1 MPITADLDNKN
12 YVLGRGKV
20 FVDRYAPNAIINA
33 LTQGLGERYIG
44 NTPEFSTNST
54 SENLDHYDSD
64 AGVRTKDASVQ
75 LSFDRAGTF
84 TCDNVN
90 LDNVGMYFLADGTQ
104 TITQAAVTGATTTVK
119 VRKGL
124 FYQMGATT
132 LTPSGVRRISNV
144 VATKAPPG
152 GGAGIA
158 VPALANYEVDEE
170 LGRIYTEVA
179 ATGFDDDDVLTFTY
193 DVAATTRDQVVSKNQ
208 PIYCAIRF
216 VADNA
221 YGQNRDFYFP
231 YVKLAPDG
239 DYNLKGDDW
248 QTMSFTMEILKKASN
263 IESCY
268 IDGRPTAGV

>member
-12 YVLGRGKV
+12 YVLGRGRV
-20 FVDRYAPNAIINA
+20 YVDRYAKNAIINA
-33 LTQGLGERYIG
+33 ATQGQGERYIG

-90 LDNVGMYFLADGTQ
+90 LENVGMYFLADGVG
-104 TITQAAVTGATTTVK
+104 TITQAAVTAATTTVT

-124 FYQMGATT
+124 FYQMGATA
-132 LTPSGVRRISNV
+132 LTPSGVREISNV
-144 VATKAPPG
+144 TVAKVPAG
-152 GGAGIA
+152 GGAS
-158 VPALANYEVDEE
+158 VPVTQLGNYEVDEE
-170 LGRIYTEVA
+170 LGRVYTEA
-179 ATGFDDDDVLTFTY
+179 NAPGIDDGDVLTVTY
-193 DVAATTRDQVVSKNQ
+193 NVAASTRDQVVSKNT

-221 YGQNRDFYFP
+221 YGANRDFYFP

-248 QTMSFTMEILKKASN
+248 QVMSFTMEILKKASN

-268 IDGRPTAGV
+268 IDGRATAGV